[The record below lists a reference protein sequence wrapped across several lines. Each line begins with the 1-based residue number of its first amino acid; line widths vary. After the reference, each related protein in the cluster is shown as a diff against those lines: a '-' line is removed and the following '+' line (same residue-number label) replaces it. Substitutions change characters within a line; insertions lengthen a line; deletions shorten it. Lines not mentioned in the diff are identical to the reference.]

1 LDLSNSNKRA
11 NAAVAGVDVV
21 VAERPIS
28 IDKAEIVAAAVVS
41 VDVSQ
46 PPPRTGVTSNFTGS
60 KSR

>member
-11 NAAVAGVDVV
+11 NAAEAEVDAVV
-21 VAERPIS
+21 VEIPTS
-28 IDKAEIVAAAVVS
+28 IDIAEIVGAAAVS

-46 PPPRTGVTSNFTGS
+46 PPPRTSFTSNFTGS